1 MGRRWLTLRFT
12 VLLVTLVVAVVAGVT
27 LGAVRV
33 PLSEVIRAV
42 TGGHVT
48 APYDVIIHEVR
59 MPRTIT
65 AVLVGAAL
73 GVTGLYMQTLFR
85 NALAD
90 PYVLGISSGASLG
103 VALVVLAVGVSPWA
117 VSFTAGIG
125 LSGDV
130 GMTFAAAGGSAV
142 VLGLVLFAGRFVSSG
157 HTLLLLGVMIGFG
170 VSSLV
175 TVLLSGASPELVHQF
190 VRWQFGS
197 YRGVTWPNLM
207 VLAPVLGC
215 GLLISPLLAKW
226 LNALLLGDRYA
237 ATMGVP
243 VGAARAVVIM
253 VSSVLAGA
261 ATAFCGPIQ
270 FLGIAVPHVARAV
283 FASSDHRILIPACA
297 LTGAGLA
304 LLADVI
310 AQLPGDGDV
319 LPLNAVNAAF
329 GAPIVITILVR
340 HARHRETT

>member
-1 MGRRWLTLRFT
+1 MARRGLAVRFA
-12 VLLVTLVVAVVAGVT
+12 VLLVLLAAATAAGIA

-33 PLSEVIRAV
+33 PLDEVFRAL
-42 TGGHVT
+42 TGGQVT

-59 MPRTIT
+59 LPRTIT
-65 AVLVGAAL
+65 AILVGASL

-85 NALAD
+85 NPLAD

-103 VALVVLAVGVSPWA
+103 VALVVLALGTSPWA
-117 VSFTAGIG
+117 TSFTAGIG
-125 LSGDV
+125 LRGDL
-130 GMTFAAAGGSAV
+130 GMTIAAAGGSAAV
-142 VLGLVLFAGRFVSSG
+142 MGLVLLAGRLVSSS
-157 HTLLLLGVMIGFG
+157 HTLLLLGVMFGFL

-197 YRGVTWPNLM
+197 YRGVTWPNLA
-207 VLAPVLGC
+207 VLGPVLGF
-215 GLLISPLLAKW
+215 GLLVAPLLAKW

-243 VGAARAVVIM
+243 VTAARVTVIL
-253 VSSVLAGA
+253 VASVLAGA

-270 FLGIAVPHVARAV
+270 FLGIAIPHVARAV
-283 FASSDHRILIPACA
+283 FASSDHRVLIPACA
-297 LTGAGLA
+297 LGGASLA
-304 LLADVI
+304 LIADVL
-310 AQLPGDGDV
+310 AQLPGNGEV

-329 GAPIVITILVR
+329 GAPIVITILIR
-340 HARHRETT
+340 HSRQRATT